1 MKKRTNVRLL
11 GKLFLSIPFLWV
23 KCIRFCDEWKVW
35 EFLLKKKKKK
45 KNKKK
50 VELGFKV
57 VKDIGIKYLFFLFLL
72 GRQG

>member
-1 MKKRTNVRLL
+1 MKSMRISV
-11 GKLFLSIPFLWV
+11 
-23 KCIRFCDEWKVW
+23 
-35 EFLLKKKKKK
+35 KKKKK
-45 KNKKK
+45 KNKNKK